1 VDTLKMLP
9 NLSSLSLRNKCAPCG
24 EMFEEFEDAMGSVP
38 PALNDRTDWS
48 PDEWEG
54 EDSPICPLC
63 LDPLHRK
70 SGYGDTKEVEA
81 LFENAQCGH
90 CFHRECLELHIQ
102 GFLGDQQDRHLRCPT
117 CSRPI
122 AQEVLDTIFDDSANV
137 EEVDKDD
144 GFDEMVAQQQ
154 ENAARRLNE
163 MPEQVPAGI
172 VEPHLLLPAGDNPDS
187 VQVQADRMTSLW
199 DSTAN
204 EMDSYLEE
212 HTAEALTLVA
222 DPIFKALV
230 KVMVGWEKFNQIS
243 SWTSAEA
250 EMEMDILRQYLREFI
265 EVTEPTPPLEKEHTV
280 ANAALFQVLVNKLS
294 DYPLFRQQ
302 EEFQSIDWNFI
313 SIETY
318 AEHVN
323 YSNTLTSNPVYNN
336 IPRRQAFMFRL
347 KAMLEFWR
355 DSWGYPPP
363 AQDRSR

>member
-1 VDTLKMLP
+1 
-9 NLSSLSLRNKCAPCG
+9 
-24 EMFEEFEDAMGSVP
+24 
-38 PALNDRTDWS
+38 
-48 PDEWEG
+48 
-54 EDSPICPLC
+54 
-63 LDPLHRK
+63 
-70 SGYGDTKEVEA
+70 
-81 LFENAQCGH
+81 
-90 CFHRECLELHIQ
+90 
-102 GFLGDQQDRHLRCPT
+102 
-117 CSRPI
+117 
-122 AQEVLDTIFDDSANV
+122 VLDTIFDDSANV